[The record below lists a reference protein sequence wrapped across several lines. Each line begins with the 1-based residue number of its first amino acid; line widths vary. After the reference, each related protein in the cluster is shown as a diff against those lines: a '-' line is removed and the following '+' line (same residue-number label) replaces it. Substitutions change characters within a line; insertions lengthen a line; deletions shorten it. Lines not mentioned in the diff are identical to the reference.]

1 SIQPG
6 QKLSLPVRGLLKK
19 QGEDA
24 DGPFGEGSIAIKY
37 KGGMMAV
44 VGQMSIQNSALS
56 LIHESEMTENDPG
69 MSDVPQALN
78 GLWWGLGGGRE
89 AFVYVSNT
97 AARPVIADVFLDFLG
112 ARHASQPLIFRG
124 HETKVLSI
132 AALLN
137 SLNLSPS
144 QVPEGGITIIG
155 RGGPA
160 LIAEGAVM
168 DPATG
173 FSTTLHFLPPQMQLA
188 STLVPASH
196 PEAGAVL
203 VEGIR
208 SQDLRLH
215 IGPRDPARLKE
226 VCRSLAQTALTPSSD
241 WRDAL
246 LALSYV
252 PDLVAVPFLER
263 VALRSES
270 LRAAAVEGLARIANI
285 QGMNK
290 VISSLEGKHPRLV
303 SEIRTELDMIRR
315 GVRIAD

>member
-1 SIQPG
+1 MKKIDLPSIVLLSLLLGGVCFWLFGPRIRRAQTAAAPPASQDSQDSSSMEMPAKAPREFDFPYYSLRDGFESTMFLVNHSSATLRLRIAVHGLDGEAVRSTASIQPG

-137 SLNLSPS
+137 GMNLSPS
-144 QVPEGGITIIG
+144 QVPEGGITIIP

-160 LIAEGAVM
+160 LIA
-168 DPATG
+168 
-173 FSTTLHFLPPQMQLA
+173 
-188 STLVPASH
+188 
-196 PEAGAVL
+196 
-203 VEGIR
+203 
-208 SQDLRLH
+208 
-215 IGPRDPARLKE
+215 
-226 VCRSLAQTALTPSSD
+226 
-241 WRDAL
+241 
-246 LALSYV
+246 
-252 PDLVAVPFLER
+252 
-263 VALRSES
+263 
-270 LRAAAVEGLARIANI
+270 
-285 QGMNK
+285 
-290 VISSLEGKHPRLV
+290 
-303 SEIRTELDMIRR
+303 
-315 GVRIAD
+315 